1 MKFGSLFVAYNVE
14 WRITLEFREPFKW
27 SFRIGWLS
35 IYPASEKRSSVSK
48 KIFVLQAALS
58 WLAVEEKEE
67 K

>member
-27 SFRIGWLS
+27 SFRIGS
-35 IYPASEKRSSVSK
+35 RSEKRSSVSK